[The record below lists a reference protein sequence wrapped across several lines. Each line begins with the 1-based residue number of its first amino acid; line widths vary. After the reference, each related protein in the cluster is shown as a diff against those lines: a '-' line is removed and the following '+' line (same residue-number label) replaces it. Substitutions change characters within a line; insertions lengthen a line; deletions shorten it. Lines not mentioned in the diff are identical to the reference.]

1 MNAESFT
8 GSERYLHRAHQVI
21 PRGVNSSRRA
31 VLRPT
36 PLAFTGARGSRIT
49 DVDGNEYVD
58 YVAGYGPM
66 LLGHQ
71 PPEVVEAVRTQLAA
85 GVLYGGQHEAEAELA
100 ERIVR
105 MVPGAESVLL
115 NVTGSEAVQAALR
128 IARAATGRRKTVKF
142 EGHYHGWIDPMTANG
157 PGSPVGTGPAPR
169 PVIAAD
175 HDVVGPEILVCPWND
190 PQALAGLLAH
200 HGADVAAVIM
210 EPVAV
215 NGGNL
220 WADDGYLATA
230 RRLCERH
237 GCLLVFDEV
246 VTGFRLAPGG
256 AQQRT
261 GVTPDLTVL
270 AKALGSGF
278 PISAVAGRAEVMRVA
293 EHTVGH
299 AGTYNGNA
307 LSVVAA
313 NATLDVL
320 ETGQDSLYPR
330 LDRLTGQLADG
341 IERLAARHGAPLQ
354 ALRAGALIRLH
365 WDAPEPP
372 RTYADTLVGRTAPL
386 RDFSE
391 HMVRNGVHARET
403 GLWYVS
409 AAHTDDDVDRTLA
422 AVDRAL
428 TAVSSPPADQRSV
441 ATTS

>member
-1 MNAESFT
+1 MNVKTFA
-8 GSERYLHRAHQVI
+8 GSEKYMRRAHQVI
-21 PRGVNSSRRA
+21 PKGVNSSRRA

-36 PLAFTGARGSRIT
+36 PLAFTSALGSRIT

-71 PPEVVEAVRTQLAA
+71 PPRVIEAVRTQLTA
-85 GVLYGGQHEAEAELA
+85 GVLYGGQHQAEAELA

-105 MVPGAESVLL
+105 MVPGAQMVLL

-128 IARAATGRRKTVKF
+128 MARAATGRRKTVKF
-142 EGHYHGWIDPMTANG
+142 KGHYHGWIDPVTANG
-157 PGSPVGTGPAPR
+157 PGSPAGTGPAPR
-169 PVIAAD
+169 PAIAAD
-175 HDVVGPEILVCPWND
+175 HHLVGPEILICPWND
-190 PQALAGLLAH
+190 PEALADLLGR

-220 WADDGYLATA
+220 WADEGYLATA
-230 RRLCERH
+230 RRLCDQH

-270 AKALGSGF
+270 AKALGAGF
-278 PISAVAGRAEVMRVA
+278 PISAVAGRAEVMRIA
-293 EHTVGH
+293 EEIGH

-307 LSVVAA
+307 TSVVAA
-313 NATLDVL
+313 NAALDVL
-320 ETGQDSLYPR
+320 ESDQDSLYPR
-330 LDRLTGQLADG
+330 LERLTNELADG

-354 ALRAGALIRLH
+354 ALRARALIRLH
-365 WDAPEPP
+365 WGAPTPV
-372 RTYADTLVGRTAPL
+372 RTYADTLAGRTEPL
-386 RDFSE
+386 RHLSE
-391 HMVRNGVHARET
+391 HLIRSGVHARDT

-422 AVDRAL
+422 AVDQAL
-428 TAVSSPPADQRSV
+428 AAVSRQPV
-441 ATTS
+441 GNTG

>member
-1 MNAESFT
+1 M
-8 GSERYLHRAHQVI
+8 
-21 PRGVNSSRRA
+21 
-31 VLRPT
+31 LRPT
-36 PLAFTGARGSRIT
+36 PLAFTSALGSRIT

-71 PPEVVEAVRTQLAA
+71 PPRVIEAVRTQLAA
-85 GVLYGGQHEAEAELA
+85 GVLYGGQHQAEAELA

-105 MVPGAESVLL
+105 MVPGAEMVLL

-128 IARAATGRRKTVKF
+128 MARATTGRRKTVKF
-142 EGHYHGWIDPMTANG
+142 EGHYHGWIDPVTANG

-169 PVIAAD
+169 PAIAAD
-175 HDVVGPEILVCPWND
+175 HQLVGPEILICPWND
-190 PQALAGLLAH
+190 PEALADLLGR
-200 HGADVAAVIM
+200 HGADIAAVIM

-220 WADDGYLATA
+220 WADEGYLATA
-230 RRLCERH
+230 RRLCDQH

-270 AKALGSGF
+270 AKALGAGF
-278 PISAVAGRAEVMRVA
+278 PISAVAGRAEVMRIA
-293 EHTVGH
+293 EKIGH

-307 LSVVAA
+307 TSVVAA
-313 NATLDVL
+313 NAALDVL
-320 ETGQDSLYPR
+320 ESAQDSLYPR
-330 LDRLTGQLADG
+330 LERLTNELADG
-341 IERLAARHGAPLQ
+341 IERLATRHGAPLQ

-365 WDAPEPP
+365 WGAPTPL
-372 RTYADTLVGRTAPL
+372 RTYADTLAGRTEPL
-386 RDFSE
+386 RHLSE
-391 HMVRNGVHARET
+391 HLIRSGVHARET

-409 AAHTDDDVDRTLA
+409 AAHTDDDVDRTLT
-422 AVDRAL
+422 AVDQAL
-428 TAVSSPPADQRSV
+428 TAISRQPLGNTD
-441 ATTS
+441 

>member
-1 MNAESFT
+1 MQ
-8 GSERYLHRAHQVI
+8 RAHQVI

-36 PLAFTGARGSRIT
+36 PLAFTRAQGSRIT
-49 DVDGNEYVD
+49 DIDRNEYVD

-71 PPEVVEAVRTQLAA
+71 PRQVIEAVHTQLAA

-100 ERIVR
+100 ERIVQ
-105 MVPGAESVLL
+105 MVPCAERVLL

-128 IARAATGRRKTVKF
+128 IARAATGRRKTIKF

-169 PVIAAD
+169 SVIAPT
-175 HDVVGPEILVCPWND
+175 HSMIGPEILVCPWND
-190 PQALAGLLAH
+190 PGALADLLTH

-220 WADDGYLATA
+220 WADDGYLATV
-230 RRLCERH
+230 RRLCDQH

-261 GVTPDLTVL
+261 GVTPDLTAL

-293 EHTVGH
+293 EDTVAHG
-299 AGTYNGNA
+299 GTYNGNA

-313 NATLDVL
+313 NATLDAL
-320 ETGQDSLYPR
+320 KADQDSLYPR
-330 LDRLTGQLADG
+330 LERITGKLADG
-341 IERLAARHGAPLQ
+341 IEQLAGRHGAPLQ

-365 WDAPEPP
+365 WDAPKPL
-372 RTYADTLVGRTAPL
+372 RTYADALAGSTEPL
-386 RDFSE
+386 RHFSE
-391 HMVRNGVHARET
+391 NLIRNGVHARET

-409 AAHTDDDVDRTLA
+409 AAHTDDDVDRTLS

-428 TAVSSPPADQRSV
+428 AEVSKQLLSSAR
-441 ATTS
+441 

>member
-1 MNAESFT
+1 MTEPSFA
-8 GSERYLHRAHQVI
+8 GSEAYLRRAQKLI
-21 PRGVNSSRRA
+21 PLGVNSSRRA

-36 PLAFTGARGSRIT
+36 PLTFVSASGSRIT

-71 PPEVVEAVRTQLAA
+71 PPQVTEAVRKQVDV

-105 MVPGAESVLL
+105 MVPSAESVLL
-115 NVTGSEAVQAALR
+115 NVTGSEAAQAALR
-128 IARAATGRRKTVKF
+128 IARAATGRRRTVKF
-142 EGHYHGWIDPMTANG
+142 EGHYHGWIDPVTANG
-157 PGSPVGTGPAPR
+157 PGSAAGSGPAPR
-169 PVIAAD
+169 PVLAAD
-175 HDVVGPEILVCPWND
+175 HQLVGPELLICPWND
-190 PQALAGLLAH
+190 PEALAALLER
-200 HGADVAAVIM
+200 HGDEIAAVIM

-230 RRLCERH
+230 RRLCDRY

-246 VTGFRLAPGG
+246 VTGFRLGPGG

-270 AKALGSGF
+270 AKALGSGH

-293 EHTVGH
+293 ERIGH

-313 NATLDVL
+313 NATLDTL
-320 ETGQDSLYPR
+320 ENGRDTLYP
-330 LDRLTGQLADG
+330 LLEELTGRLADG
-341 IERLAARHGAPLQ
+341 FEELAARHGAPLQ

-365 WDAPEPP
+365 WDAPTPL
-372 RTYADTLVGRTAPL
+372 RTYADALAGRTEPL
-386 RDFSE
+386 RLLSE
-391 HMVRNGVHARET
+391 EILRGGVHARET

-409 AAHTDDDVDRTLA
+409 AAHTDEDVERTLT

-428 TAVSSPPADQRSV
+428 AEVTRRLHSGSR
-441 ATTS
+441 